1 MPGSSPAPCA
11 QGPGDSTAPRGHRAG
26 IPPLTLAGWRSLLAS
41 GVAEMME
48 SISRHSAVSQP
59 WDGVAGMERSLLQ
72 PTVLWVPVPKCRA
85 LPNHTRN
92 GSDGAFICNPRE
104 AGSQTLPLRGWECRK
119 AILMPL
125 SLSALRVPLAKG
137 CLQDARPLLGFA
149 QGQSSSR
156 PQVLSWWS
164 SWTMEGNVGAQK
176 VFLDS
181 GQLTG

>member
-1 MPGSSPAPCA
+1 MQKSHPN
-11 QGPGDSTAPRGHRAG
+11 
-26 IPPLTLAGWRSLLAS
+26 AS
-41 GVAEMME
+41 FP
-48 SISRHSAVSQP
+48 Q
-59 WDGVAGMERSLLQ
+59 
-72 PTVLWVPVPKCRA
+72 
-85 LPNHTRN
+85 
-92 GSDGAFICNPRE
+92 
-104 AGSQTLPLRGWECRK
+104 
-119 AILMPL
+119 
-125 SLSALRVPLAKG
+125 AKG